1 MRTFFIFLAVST
13 TLVFSQT
20 AQPADAPKP
29 SAQPVKANPWKFTF
43 NSNLTMTMN
52 TYTDNWTGGDVG
64 TISWAVN
71 VNGIAEKQFTPKLYN
86 KNTLKLAFG
95 QAWLQDKETK
105 DWSSPQK
112 STDLIDFESVLRL
125 TFGGFVDPYI
135 AAHLVSQFADKSDK
149 ISGHT
154 WYVNPLDITESF
166 GAAKDLVKNDPTILT
181 TRLGAAARQ
190 LINRNH
196 FDEVTAA
203 YATEVTNDGGFE
215 WVTDLKTANKQKW
228 LGFVSSLKVYE
239 AIFSSKSEEVKNTSK
254 ENDWRYPDVSWENIL
269 TLNIT
274 KYVMINFYTQLLYD
288 RELDRDLRF
297 KQTLSVGL
305 TYNYASK

>member
-1 MRTFFIFLAVST
+1 
-13 TLVFSQT
+13 
-20 AQPADAPKP
+20 
-29 SAQPVKANPWKFTF
+29 
-43 NSNLTMTMN
+43 
-52 TYTDNWTGGDVG
+52 VG

-112 STDLIDFESVLRL
+112 STDLVDFESVFRL

-149 ISGHT
+149 KSGHT

-166 GAAKDLVKNDPTILT
+166 GAAKDLVKNEPTILT

-215 WVTDLKTANKQKW
+215 WVTDLKTANKQNW

-239 AIFSSKSEEVKNTSK
+239 AIFSSKEK
-254 ENDWRYPDVSWENIL
+254 EFKDAYNAAKTQLEMDRIKERETYWRYPDVSWENIL
-269 TLNIT
+269 TLNVT